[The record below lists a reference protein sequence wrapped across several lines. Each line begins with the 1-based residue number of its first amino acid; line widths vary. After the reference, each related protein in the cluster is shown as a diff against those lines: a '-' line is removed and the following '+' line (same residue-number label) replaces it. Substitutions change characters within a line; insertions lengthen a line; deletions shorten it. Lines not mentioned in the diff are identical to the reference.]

1 MKAQNESA
9 GKRPPHRGR
18 PPTSGVVK
26 TGQAPQGFSD
36 NSRMEILVAPADMK
50 VSANPQHVLA
60 TEALGTAVGLA
71 AFDPVRRAGGILH
84 FLLPDASLSR
94 SRAQKTPCLFADT
107 GIPALL
113 QALVGAGGEVS
124 RLQVT
129 VAGGAGGLDQKGPFD
144 IGQRNLLALRRILQA
159 NQIPIHHEVVG
170 GQFYRSLRLDLH
182 SGRIRIA
189 IPGHGE
195 MTL

>member
-1 MKAQNESA
+1 MHEAAKSKQRAAPDASGSGQN
-9 GKRPPHRGR
+9 
-18 PPTSGVVK
+18 GVKLGGVFPII
-26 TGQAPQGFSD
+26 AC
-36 NSRMEILVAPADMK
+36 MEILVAPADLK
-50 VSANPQHVLA
+50 VSANPQDVLA

-71 AFDPVRRAGGILH
+71 AFDPVARTGGILH
-84 FLLPDASLSR
+84 FLLPDASLNR
-94 SRAQKTPCLFADT
+94 SRAQKTPALFADT

-113 QALVGAGGEVS
+113 QALMGAGGEPS

-129 VAGGAGGLDQKGPFD
+129 VAGGACGLDQKGPFD

-159 NQIPIHHEVVG
+159 NQIPIQHEEVG
-170 GQFYRSLRLDLH
+170 GQFYRGLRLDLH
-182 SGRIRIA
+182 SGRCRIS

>member
-1 MKAQNESA
+1 MHEPAKSKRRKATAAFGSAQN
-9 GKRPPHRGR
+9 
-18 PPTSGVVK
+18 GVKLDGVFPII
-26 TGQAPQGFSD
+26 AC
-36 NSRMEILVAPADMK
+36 MEILVPPADMK
-50 VSANPQHVLA
+50 VSANPQAVLL

-71 AFDPVRRAGGILH
+71 AFDPVARTGGILH
-84 FLLPDASLSR
+84 FLLPDACLNR
-94 SRAQKTPCLFADT
+94 ARAQKTPALFADT

-113 QALVGAGGEVS
+113 QALTGAGGQTS

-129 VAGGAGGLDQKGPFD
+129 VAGGACGLDQRGPFD

-159 NQIPIHHEVVG
+159 NQIPIQHEEVG
-170 GQFYRSLRLDLH
+170 GQFYRCLRLALH
-182 SGRIRIA
+182 SGRCRIS